1 MVRGGRASMAATLG
15 QIKGNQLLAQR
26 GATADGM
33 AIVMH
38 LAVVCSD
45 DPVRS
50 VDDLVVDGVR
60 SRYAR
65 LMGQAFAKDYTA
77 SCATIG
83 VPELP
88 AATDVDVRT
97 DVPTLI
103 LSGGLDAATPT
114 FRSEVVAKVLPNAR
128 LVVFPAGTHV
138 QLGAVNRCAAKI
150 MTAFVRDP
158 GAPLP
163 LDCVEE
169 SRFPGFVLPDGTM
182 SR

>member
-1 MVRGGRASMAATLG
+1 MAATLG
-15 QIKGNQLLAQR
+15 PLKGGQLLAQR
-26 GATADGM
+26 GATAGGM

-50 VDDLVVDGVR
+50 VDELVTQGVR
-60 SRYAR
+60 SRYA
-65 LMGQAFAKDYTA
+65 LPTGQMFAKEAVDL
-77 SCATIG
+77 CATIA

-114 FRSEVVAKVLPNAR
+114 FRSEVVAKALPRAR

-158 GAPLP
+158 SAPLP
-163 LDCVEE
+163 LECVKE
-169 SRFPGFVLPDGTM
+169 SRFPGFVLPDATM

>member
-1 MVRGGRASMAATLG
+1 MAATLG
-15 QIKGNQLLAQR
+15 PLMGGKLLAQR
-26 GATADGM
+26 GAAAGGTA
-33 AIVMH
+33 ILMH

-50 VDDLVVDGVR
+50 VDELVTDGVR

-65 LMGQAFAKDYTA
+65 LTGQMFAQDTVGL
-77 SCATIG
+77 CATIA

-88 AATDVDVRT
+88 ASTDVDVVT

-114 FRSEVVAKVLPNAR
+114 FRSEVVARSLPRAT

-138 QLGAVNRCAAKI
+138 QLGAVNLCAAKI

-158 GAPLP
+158 GAALP
-163 LDCVEE
+163 LECVEA